1 MNIMFMGTPDFA
13 SYILE
18 KLVKDGYSVTSV
30 VTKIDAKKDRG
41 QKIKFSSVKEKAIEL
56 GIKVFQPENLKE
68 ENFKEFLLS
77 ENPDMIVVAAY
88 GKILPHY
95 VIEYPKYHC
104 INVHA
109 SILPKYRGSAPIQY
123 AVMKGEKESGVT
135 TMLMNDGLDTGD
147 MLVVKKTPV
156 TPEETG
162 GSLHDKLMVLGYEAL
177 KETIENI
184 ESITPVKQND
194 SLMTYAPPIKK
205 EETYLDFS
213 ADVNEILNKIRGFYP
228 FPGTCFDYGNNF
240 YKVHE
245 AELYSTEDKGNYGE
259 VLELSKDRLLISCKN
274 GIINI
279 TQIQPK
285 GKKKMSIKDF
295 YNGNKSL

>member
-18 KLVKDGYSVTSV
+18 NLVKDGYNVTSV
-30 VTKIDAKKDRG
+30 VTKTDAKKDRG
-41 QKIKFSSVKEKAIEL
+41 HKIKFSSVKEKAIEL

-68 ENFKEFLLS
+68 ENFKEFLIS

-147 MLVVKKTPV
+147 MLVVKKTAI
-156 TPEETG
+156 TSEETG
-162 GSLHDKLMVLGYEAL
+162 GSLHDKLMALGYDAL

-184 ESITPVKQND
+184 ENITPVKQND
-194 SLMTYAPPIKK
+194 SLITYAPPIKK

-213 ADVNEILNKIRGFYP
+213 FDVDEILNKIRGFYP
-228 FPGTCFDYGNNF
+228 FPGTCFTVGDNF
-240 YKVHE
+240 YKVHK
-245 AELYSTEDKGNYGE
+245 AELYSREDKGNYGE
-259 VLELSKDRLLISCKN
+259 VLELSKDKLLISCKN
-274 GIINI
+274 GVINI
-279 TQIQPK
+279 TEIQPK